1 MNRRRDLWEA
11 MFDKISQLTP
21 DQQAIGWDIARATAR
36 YIDKTSDSVPATII
50 KMFSTEQTFTLHLQ
64 AL

>member
-11 MFDKISQLTP
+11 MFDKINQLTP
-21 DQQAIGWDIARATAR
+21 EQQAIGWDIARATAR

-50 KMFSTEQTFTLHLQ
+50 KMFGTE
-64 AL
+64 